1 MLHPTKECKQ
11 SESKVHTGE
20 IILDEVVEPELVEVE
35 QEEFV
40 EGVPDDGL
48 EQEQEFFQNTEEYEG
63 QWDNYPEADWEV
75 TEEGYDDLSPFL
87 LF

>member
-1 MLHPTKECKQ
+1 M
-11 SESKVHTGE
+11 VE
-20 IILDEVVEPELVEVE
+20 IE

-63 QWDNYPEADWEV
+63 QWDNYPETDWDV
-75 TEEGYDDLSPFL
+75 TEEGNDDLSPFFL
-87 LF
+87 L

>member
-20 IILDEVVEPELVEVE
+20 IILDEVVDPELVEIE

-63 QWDNYPEADWEV
+63 QWDNYPEDNWEV
-75 TEEGYDDLSPFL
+75 TEEGNDDLSPFFL
-87 LF
+87 Y

>member
-20 IILDEVVEPELVEVE
+20 IILDEVVDPELVEIE

-40 EGVPDDGL
+40 EGVPDDGP

-63 QWDNYPEADWEV
+63 QWDNYPEDNWEV
-75 TEEGYDDLSPFL
+75 TEEGNDDLSPFF

>member
-1 MLHPTKECKQ
+1 M
-11 SESKVHTGE
+11 HTGE
-20 IILDEVVEPELVEVE
+20 VIIDEVVDPELVESE

-40 EGVPDDGL
+40 EGVPDDGP

-63 QWDNYPEADWEV
+63 QWDNYPEDNWEV
-75 TEEGYDDLSPFL
+75 TEEGNDDLSPFF